1 MVVWMSESISRAR
14 VAELI
19 VTYADGRRRGSGY
32 RVTAEAVL
40 TAAHV
45 VEGALSVQ
53 VRFEPDLPGEWSTRA
68 VSWWIDPDLDVA
80 VVSIPPRPGEQSVS
94 PARFGRIGD
103 RAAVLGVQAVGFP
116 RWKMRTDDGTIPAT
130 GDSRPRYRDAYHA
143 VGSVAVLSNWREG
156 TLEVVVAPAPS
167 ADTSA
172 GASPWEGMSGA
183 VLWAEDRIVG
193 VVSKH
198 HPGDPA

>member
-1 MVVWMSESISRAR
+1 MSEALSRPR

-53 VRFEPDLPGEWSTRA
+53 VRFEPDLPGEWCTTA
-68 VSWWIDPDLDVA
+68 VSWWAEPEVDVA
-80 VVSIPPRPGEQSVS
+80 VVSIPSRPGEQPVS

-103 RAAVLGVQAVGFP
+103 RAAVLAVQAVGFP
-116 RWKMRTDDGTIPAT
+116 RWKMRTDDGTISAA
-130 GDSRPRYRDAYHA
+130 GDGRARYRDAHHA
-143 VGSVAVLSNWREG
+143 VGSV
-156 TLEVVVAPAPS
+156 
-167 ADTSA
+167 
-172 GASPWEGMSGA
+172 
-183 VLWAEDRIVG
+183 
-193 VVSKH
+193 
-198 HPGDPA
+198 